1 MDKRSFIGGEHT
13 QPEIRQDEEGRNF
26 IEGYGIIFG
35 RESQNLGGFIE
46 VIEPG
51 AVNSSTDMSNVIGKY
66 NHSKMIG
73 RVTNGTLTMS
83 VDDIGVRYRIQ
94 LPQSEDY
101 LREMIGRG
109 DINGSSFAF
118 DVRKGGDQWEELDN
132 GLMKRT
138 IRSFSTIYDIGPVDS
153 PAYLETSAALRSKDK
168 HSKVSEI
175 SRIGEEQKA
184 EREAVL
190 RKFKLTK
197 NKRWTD

>member
-13 QPEIRQDEEGRNF
+13 KLEVRSDEEGRNF

-46 VIEPG
+46 VIEPN

-66 NHSKMIG
+66 NHERMIG

-94 LPQSEDY
+94 LPHSEDY

-153 PAYLETSAALRSKDK
+153 PAYLETTSALRSRDRFSKDL
-168 HSKVSEI
+168 EI
-175 SRIGEEQKA
+175 NQIGKSQEA
-184 EREAVL
+184 ERMSEL
-190 RKFKLTK
+190 RNFELIEF
-197 NKRWTD
+197 NI